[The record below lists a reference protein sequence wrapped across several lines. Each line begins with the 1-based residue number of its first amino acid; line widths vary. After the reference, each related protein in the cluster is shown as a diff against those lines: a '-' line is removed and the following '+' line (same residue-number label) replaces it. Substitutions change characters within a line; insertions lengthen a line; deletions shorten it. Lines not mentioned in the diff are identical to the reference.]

1 MIDDSTRNNNGQ
13 TCPNTRIRGC
23 SNIKSKAIFS
33 LAPTAVIFCFVFF
46 YTQKILL
53 TLARTEKLAAANFFS
68 AAPPGGGEAEH
79 GC

>member
-1 MIDDSTRNNNGQ
+1 MILRATTTGR
-13 TCPNTRIRGC
+13 R
-23 SNIKSKAIFS
+23 
-33 LAPTAVIFCFVFF
+33 APTRESGDAPTSSPKLFLVSRLQQSFFVLFF